1 MAYQFSQKS
10 LQRLNGVDVQLQELM
25 KRAIAISPIDFG
37 IPQFGGLRTAEDQKD
52 LYEKGL
58 SKCDGYRIKSRHQSG
73 KAVDVYAF
81 VNGKASWDKVHLAV
95 IAGVILGEAKRMQ
108 IDMVWGGTFGSKMFK
123 GWDMPHFELKDQE
136 K

>member
-37 IPQFGGLRTAEDQKD
+37 IPQFGGLRTAEDQKN

-58 SKCDGYRIKSRHQSG
+58 SKCDGYGIKSRHQSG

-108 IDMVWGGTFGSKMFK
+108 IDVMWGGTFGSKIFK